1 VSDAGHEVVARGTL
15 ACQSAEQTPPPG
27 LKPCLILDAYA
38 ALKAL
43 FGFARMCEFC
53 GSCLEPLKNSGPPG
67 CFAHDAIRGAR
78 DRFCFKMA
86 MANYLGN
93 FRWVGLPFNMI
104 FGLEIL
110 EGGSRKWV
118 IVSPGLDSRG
128 KFSAPNS

>member
-1 VSDAGHEVVARGTL
+1 
-15 ACQSAEQTPPPG
+15 
-27 LKPCLILDAYA
+27 LILDAYA

-43 FGFARMCEFC
+43 FGAARMREFC
-53 GSCLEPLKNSGPPG
+53 GSRWEPLKNQGTTWLL
-67 CFAHDAIRGAR
+67 RAR
-78 DRFCFKMA
+78 RDPRRQEMVSVSKWRL
-86 MANYLGN
+86 ANYLGN

-118 IVSPGLDSRG
+118 IVSPGLDNRG